1 MSDDEF
7 TPDEIKD
14 FEALTDDEKSKLE
27 RFFKWHGQ
35 KANPASPKPASAQSP
50 VNSDQ
55 NRPWTLADL
64 KSLLSEPETRS
75 ILEFLL
81 GQSNASQKGAQESG
95 GGKKNEPPPKTKLA
109 RFL

>member
-1 MSDDEF
+1 M
-7 TPDEIKD
+7 
-14 FEALTDDEKSKLE
+14 TDDEKSKLE

-35 KANPASPKPASAQSP
+35 KANPGNQKPASGQSP
-50 VNSDQ
+50 ASSDQ

-64 KSLLSEPETRS
+64 KSLLAEPETRS

-81 GQSNASQKGAQESG
+81 GQSSASLKGAQESG
-95 GGKKNEPPPKTKLA
+95 GGKKSEPPPKAKLA